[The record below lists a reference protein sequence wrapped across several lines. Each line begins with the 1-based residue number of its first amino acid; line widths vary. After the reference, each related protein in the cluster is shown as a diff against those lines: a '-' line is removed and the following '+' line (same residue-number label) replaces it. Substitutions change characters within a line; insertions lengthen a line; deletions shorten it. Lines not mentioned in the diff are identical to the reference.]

1 MNIDKKLLKY
11 CIYAG
16 ITIIITYAGISV
28 LNNVG
33 GIFSVISNIFS
44 SALSMVKPLII
55 AVIIAYLLRPGVSY
69 IENLLN
75 RKKVFKKRSLNRI
88 TGLVITYALVLGI
101 ATAVIYGIYVMV
113 GGKLSSQITI
123 SGITE
128 YLNNYFSNSEVSANS
143 ISDKL
148 ASLNIS
154 IGDIN
159 QKIAQMVSTLQSY
172 FIKSIGGTTNFIA
185 SLSSNV
191 ASFFIALILSV
202 YLINDYEYFKGLW
215 DKLFFIVFGSRP
227 AGNKIKEVAAIVD
240 LTFKKYL
247 KGQLME
253 ATIVGILS
261 SIVLYFI
268 GIDYAIVIGIIA
280 GICNMIPYI
289 GPVVGTVLA
298 VIMALLSGE
307 PITAL
312 WAVIGMLGVQQIDNI
327 FLAPKIVGDSVGL
340 HPLFIMLAIL
350 IGGNAGGLIGMLT
363 AVPAAASLN
372 VLLGRWYNSHIE
384 NEIK

>member
-1 MNIDKKLLKY
+1 MNMDKKLLKY
-11 CIYAG
+11 CTYAG
-16 ITIIITYAGISV
+16 ITILITYAGITV
-28 LNNVG
+28 LDNIG
-33 GIFSVISNIFS
+33 GIFSIISNIFS
-44 SALSMVKPLII
+44 SVLSMVKPLII
-55 AVIIAYLLRPGVSY
+55 ALIIAYLLRPGVLY

-75 RKKVFKKRSLNRI
+75 RKKIFKKPSLNRI
-88 TGLVITYALVLGI
+88 TGLVITYAMVLGI
-101 ATAVIYGIYVMV
+101 VTAVIYGIYIMV

-123 SGITE
+123 TGIGE
-128 YLNNYFSNSEVSANS
+128 YLNNYFSNSAVSVNS

-154 IGDIN
+154 IGDLN
-159 QKIAQMVSTLQSY
+159 QKIAQMVSALQSY
-172 FIKSIGGTTNFIA
+172 FIKSIGGTTNFLA

-191 ASFFIALILSV
+191 VSFFIAVILSV
-202 YLINDYEYFKGLW
+202 YLINDFEYFKGIW
-215 DKLFFIVFGSRP
+215 NKLFFIIFGTSST
-227 AGNKIKEVAAIVD
+227 GNKIKEVACIVD
-240 LTFKKYL
+240 NTFKKYL

-289 GPVVGTVLA
+289 GPVVGTILA
-298 VIMALLSGE
+298 VIMALLSGQ

-340 HPLFIMLAIL
+340 HPVFIMLAIL

-372 VLLGRWYNSHIE
+372 VLLSRWYAAHYQ